1 MRPVLS
7 NIAGLGLGVLSLL
20 GLAGD
25 AGARSEA
32 ETSYTREQTF
42 SAALRYLRVDLGYDV
57 TEKDPDAA
65 YLLFSFSAPELEQK
79 SAHGSIEVVQG
90 ERTVRVFV
98 NLPQLPSYHEDVLKR
113 GLLQKLRAE
122 YGEPPKAEKRKPDP
136 PKPDPR
142 KPEPEKPEPP
152 SPPAAE
158 SN

>member
-1 MRPVLS
+1 MRRLWLKIGGVGVG
-7 NIAGLGLGVLSLL
+7 ILGLLAP
-20 GLAGD
+20 AGD
-25 AGARSEA
+25 AVARSEA

-65 YLLFSFSAPELEQK
+65 YLLFSFAAPELEQK

-122 YGEPPKAEKRKPDP
+122 YGDPPKAEPKKPA
-136 PKPDPR
+136 
-142 KPEPEKPEPP
+142 PEKPAPEKPAPDGKDEEP
-152 SPPAAE
+152 SA
-158 SN
+158 S